1 MTAEQTDSWRL
12 SRCGGALTDS
22 AIRALTKRMA
32 GRSDIVSF
40 AGGMPSPQ
48 TFPKAEFARAFD
60 AVMRQDADAAL
71 QYGPTNGYLPL
82 RDWIAQSLSQP
93 GATVSPEQVLI
104 TSGSQQGLD
113 LLGKVLL
120 DPGDAV
126 GVETP
131 TYLGALQALG
141 QYFPR
146 FVALPGDDEGLL
158 PDAMADALER
168 AADTPAKFLY
178 AIPNF
183 QNPTGRTLS
192 EARRT
197 ALVDTCRRLKLPL
210 VEDDPYGALDHGAV
224 VRKTCLSLD
233 GANVVY
239 LGSFSK
245 VLSPGIRLG
254 YVVAPMALAR
264 KLELAKQASDLHSS
278 SLLQRVVFEIVKD
291 GFLTGH
297 LAHCQAFYRRNAQ
310 AMAAALE
317 QHMQGLAQWTV
328 PAGGMFQWLE
338 LAQGVDA
345 EQLLESALAAGVAYV
360 PGAPFYAHQP
370 RRNTA
375 RLCFSTGTP
384 QSIDVGV
391 SLLAGVVREAL
402 VRG

>member
-60 AVMRQDADAAL
+60 SVMCQDADAAL

-141 QYFPR
+141 QYFPL

-168 AADTPAKFLY
+168 AAETPAKFLY

-192 EARRT
+192 EARRS
-197 ALVDTCRRLKLPL
+197 ALVDTCRRLRLPL
-210 VEDDPYGALDHGAV
+210 VEDDPYGALDHGGR

-245 VLSPGIRLG
+245 ILSPGIRLG
-254 YVVAPMALAR
+254 YVVAPLALAR
-264 KLELAKQASDLHSS
+264 KLELAKQACDLHSS

-291 GFLTGH
+291 GFLISH
-297 LAHCQAFYRRNAQ
+297 LAQCQAFYRRNAQ
-310 AMAAALE
+310 AMAVALE
-317 QHMQGLAQWTV
+317 QHMQGLAHWTV

-338 LAQGVDA
+338 LANGVDA

-360 PGAPFYAHQP
+360 PGAPFYAHEP

-384 QSIDVGV
+384 QSMDAGV
-391 SLLAGVVREAL
+391 ALLARVVREAL
-402 VRG
+402 VRA

>member
-1 MTAEQTDSWRL
+1 MTSEPTDSWRL
-12 SRCGGALTDS
+12 SRCGAALTDS

-32 GRSDIVSF
+32 GRSGIVSF
-40 AGGMPSPQ
+40 AGGMPSPE
-48 TFPKAEFARAFD
+48 TFPKAEFARALE
-60 AVMRQDADAAL
+60 AVMRKDGDAAL

-82 RDWIAQSLSQP
+82 REWIAQSLSLH
-93 GATVSPEQVLI
+93 GGTVSPEQVLI

-126 GVETP
+126 AVETP

-146 FVALPGDDEGLL
+146 YVALSGDDEGLL
-158 PDAMADALER
+158 PDAIADALSQV
-168 AADTPAKFLY
+168 ADGSTRLLY

-192 EARRT
+192 EARRL
-197 ALVDTCRRLKLPL
+197 ALVETCRRLKLPL
-210 VEDDPYGALDHGAV
+210 VEDDPYGALDHRGI
-224 VRKTCLSLD
+224 RRTTCLSLD
-233 GANVVY
+233 SANVTY

-245 VLSPGIRLG
+245 ILSPGIRLG
-254 YVVAPMALAR
+254 YVVAPLALAR
-264 KLELAKQASDLHSS
+264 KLELAKQACDLHSS

-297 LAHCQAFYRRNAQ
+297 LARCQAFYLRNAQ

-317 QHMQGLAQWTV
+317 QHMQGLARWTV
-328 PAGGMFQWLE
+328 PAGGMFQWLA
-338 LAQGVDA
+338 LAHGVDA
-345 EQLLESALAAGVAYV
+345 EQLLERALAAGVAYV
-360 PGAPFYAHQP
+360 PGAPFYACNP
-370 RRNTA
+370 LRNTA

-384 QSIDVGV
+384 HSMGTGV
-391 SLLAGVVREAL
+391 ALLARVVREAQASA
-402 VRG
+402 